1 MAVTRISQSSL
12 KQGLKKNKNF
22 VAGIPPVLG
31 RYYALVS
38 ETVGS
43 GGAASIEFTNIPSEY
58 KNLQIRGV
66 YMGTD
71 GTDWRGISIRFNGNS
86 SAIYSYHT
94 LVGNGSSTFSG
105 AGTSQTSGIA
115 GQATSSTNIP
125 APAIVDILDYS
136 DSSKNTVI
144 KTFSGIE
151 RNTTPSEIILS
162 STLINITNPI
172 TSIILYPS
180 TGQFRQYSIAALYGV
195 K

>member
-31 RYYALVS
+31 RYYALAS
-38 ETVGS
+38 ETVGPS
-43 GGAASIEFTNIPSEY
+43 GASSIEFTNIPSEY
-58 KNLQIRGV
+58 SHLQIRGV

-94 LVGNGSSTFSG
+94 LGGNGSSTFSG
-105 AGTSQTSGIA
+105 AATGQTSGIA
-115 GQATSSTNIP
+115 GQAMSSTNMP
-125 APAIVDILDYS
+125 ASAIVDILDYS
-136 DSSKNTVI
+136 NSSKTTVI
-144 KTFSGIE
+144 RTISGAE

-162 STLINITNPI
+162 STMINITNPI
-172 TSIILYPS
+172 TNILLYPA
-180 TGQFRQYSIAALYGV
+180 TGQFRQYSIASLYGV